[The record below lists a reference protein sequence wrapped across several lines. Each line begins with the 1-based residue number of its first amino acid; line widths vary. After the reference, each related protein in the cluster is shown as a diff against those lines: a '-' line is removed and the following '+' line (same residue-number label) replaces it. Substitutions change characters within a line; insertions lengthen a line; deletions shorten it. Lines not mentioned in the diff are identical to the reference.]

1 MSNTAIYTGT
11 SIPELGLRTLWDDA
25 GVSVD
30 VKVAL
35 ADAGLLML
43 NLFAATG
50 KDADAAATNS
60 KTIVTTVKKWPTD
73 PAKDIMELIRLRA
86 AWTMASAHVGVL
98 VQAQAKLA
106 EDPTKVPGIGEV
118 DWNAMRSK
126 FVTAHPELLLT
137 QRNEPHRRFI
147 EVLRRDMLLHGRV
160 QYYDLSRVWVRG
172 DGPIG
177 QTQHLHKSMEDLIK
191 QVSVDNPVGVS
202 TQEQVME
209 RITALLYALEYVG
222 VMKLNK
228 DTSFAYLKE
237 LQSFSRKN
245 PGFQYL
251 MRMDMT
257 IRTEVEDRLREEDT
271 KDFEKEFK
279 FILDHRKDLWVTVPV
294 ELRTAGGRRITP
306 PPKRVAEDGGNGT
319 PPGKRARKTKAERRA
334 SAKEKAGKAPENAL
348 SSQPAPKGAGKGA
361 PKGAGKGKGDAK
373 GNKRIPDAEFQAL
386 VKLPSKNPAG
396 KICCRW
402 WNSSSGCTT
411 ALCGFAH
418 ECAECGGPHT
428 WAAHHNK

>member
-1 MSNTAIYTGT
+1 MSGVAIYTST
-11 SIPELGLRTLWDDA
+11 AIPEMSLRTLWDDA
-25 GVSVD
+25 GIAED
-30 VKVAL
+30 VKVGMAN
-35 ADAGLLML
+35 AGLVML

-50 KDADAAATNS
+50 KAADAAATVA
-60 KTIVTTVKKWPTD
+60 KTIVDKKWPAD
-73 PAKDIMELIRLRA
+73 PAKDMMELIRVRA

-98 VQAQAKLA
+98 VQAQARLA

-126 FVTAHPELLLT
+126 FVAAHPELLLT

-147 EVLRRDMLLHGRV
+147 EVLKRDMLLHGRV

-222 VMKLNK
+222 VMKLGK

-257 IRTEVEDRLREEDT
+257 LRTEVEDRLREEDS
-271 KDFEKEFK
+271 KDFEREFK

-294 ELRTAGGRRITP
+294 ELRTAGGHRLTP
-306 PPKRVAEDGGNGT
+306 PPKRVAEDGGGGT
-319 PPGKRARKTKAERRA
+319 PPGKRARKSKAERRA
-334 SAKEKAGKAPENAL
+334 AAKEKATKAPE
-348 SSQPAPKGAGKGA
+348 PAAPTGAPQAGTKPKGA
-361 PKGAGKGKGDAK
+361 PKGTGKGKGDAK

-386 VKLPSKNPAG
+386 LKLPGKNSSG
-396 KICCRW
+396 KTTCRW
-402 WNSSSGCTT
+402 WNSSAGCTT
-411 ALCGFAH
+411 AVCGFAH
-418 ECAECGGPHT
+418 ECAECGGAHT
-428 WAAHHNK
+428 WASHHSK